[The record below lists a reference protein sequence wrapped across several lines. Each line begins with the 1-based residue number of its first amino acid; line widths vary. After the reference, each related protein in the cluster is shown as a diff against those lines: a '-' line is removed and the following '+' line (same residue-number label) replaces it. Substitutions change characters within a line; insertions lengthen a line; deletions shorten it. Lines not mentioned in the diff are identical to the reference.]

1 MKKGGIPV
9 KNLRTRSLLALL
21 CDLAAV
27 ILVVVSEVSFYLF
40 GAEGN
45 MFGAGPR
52 SFRYFTIDSNILA
65 ALAVLPA
72 MVYAAKTLRGGETS
86 RPGWVTVLKFVG
98 TAAVMLTFAVVM
110 VFLGPLCGYGPML
123 DGHCLELHLICP
135 ILFAVSFCLLEP
147 GQLSRRAALCGLIPT
162 AVYGVVYA
170 VMVVGTGGWPDFY
183 FFNRNGL
190 WPLTFVIVL
199 LGSAAVCFLL
209 RRLHNACDRRAA
221 REKTSDKTI

>member
-1 MKKGGIPV
+1 MK
-9 KNLRTRSLLALL
+9 NNRARNLLALL

-27 ILVVVSEVSFYLF
+27 ILVAVSEVCFYLF

-45 MFGAGPR
+45 MFGAGIY

-65 ALAVLPA
+65 AVTVLPA
-72 MVYAAKTLRGGETS
+72 MVFASKDISGGKAS
-86 RPGWVTVLKFVG
+86 RPGWVTVLQFVG
-98 TAAVMLTFAVVM
+98 TAAVMLTFATVM

-135 ILFAVSFCLLEP
+135 LLFAVSFCLLEP

-162 AVYGVVYA
+162 AVYGAFYA
-170 VMVVGTGGWPDFY
+170 VRVVGIGDWPDFY

-190 WPLTFVIVL
+190 WPLTFVLML
-199 LGSAAVCFLL
+199 LGSAAICFLL
-209 RRLHNACDRRAA
+209 RRLHNASCRRAA
-221 REKTSDKTI
+221 REETSDKTI